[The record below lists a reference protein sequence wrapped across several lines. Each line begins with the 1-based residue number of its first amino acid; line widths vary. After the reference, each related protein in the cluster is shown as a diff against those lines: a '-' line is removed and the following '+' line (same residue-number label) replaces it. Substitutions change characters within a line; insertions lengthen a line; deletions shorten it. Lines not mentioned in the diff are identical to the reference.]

1 MESINRGSSTLILD
15 SNQEKHKIQEENS
28 KIDSTK
34 NVEYMELKLKLP
46 KKVSWTKDTID
57 NEHMNKKKSKSKK
70 NLCLITL

>member
-46 KKVSWTKDTID
+46 KKVSWTEDTID

-70 NLCLITL
+70 NLFLITL

>member
-15 SNQEKHKIQEENS
+15 SNQEKRKIQEENS
-28 KIDSTK
+28 KIDSPK

-46 KKVSWTKDTID
+46 KKVSWTEDTID

-70 NLCLITL
+70 ILCLITL